1 MNKTAYQMTPIIKDL
16 EQSNTSLKLYY
27 SDGYNIHEA
36 LCLWFSL
43 TSFSG
48 TSLHFSFK
56 IIYQRIKL
64 SRLHYFYIFNM
75 LVNLSIIR
83 LYLEPEKYKGKKIE
97 RKNGSKEIFVKN
109 KKMGL
114 NLIN

>member
-1 MNKTAYQMTPIIKDL
+1 
-16 EQSNTSLKLYY
+16 
-27 SDGYNIHEA
+27 
-36 LCLWFSL
+36 
-43 TSFSG
+43 
-48 TSLHFSFK
+48 
-56 IIYQRIKL
+56 
-64 SRLHYFYIFNM
+64 M